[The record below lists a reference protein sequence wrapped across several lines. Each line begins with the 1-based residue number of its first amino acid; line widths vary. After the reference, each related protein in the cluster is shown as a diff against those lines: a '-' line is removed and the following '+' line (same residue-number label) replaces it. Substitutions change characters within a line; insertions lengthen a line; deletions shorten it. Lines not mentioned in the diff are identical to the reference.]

1 MESGPLV
8 ALWAMQCA
16 VARCNAS
23 AVKIHLPK
31 GPLSGLQHQE
41 WRGRT
46 QERPCAGGVDGD
58 PVSHLRETKNPSPYS
73 VLRTKKQVK
82 IDR

>member
-1 MESGPLV
+1 
-8 ALWAMQCA
+8 MQSA

-23 AVKIHLPK
+23 AVTIHSK
-31 GPLSGLQHQE
+31 GSLHVCSTRNG
-41 WRGRT
+41 GGDMT

-73 VLRTKKQVK
+73 RSPPYKN
-82 IDR
+82 R